1 MVSTGD
7 LEEFAARLSHVAGMQ
22 ITLTDEEAR
31 LLALHLTKHIKHV
44 DDELVHTDKRS
55 MQREL
60 ALDERRL
67 LGILEKL
74 ESTMTEAGLAIPRNG
89 NGNGG
94 RLERTTS
101 RR

>member
-1 MVSTGD
+1 
-7 LEEFAARLSHVAGMQ
+7 MQ
-22 ITLTDEEAR
+22 VDLTDEEAR

-55 MQREL
+55 MQRDL

-74 ESTMTEAGLAIPRNG
+74 ESTMSAAGLAAPTNG
-89 NGNGG
+89 NGSGNG
-94 RLERTTS
+94 RRVERRHST
-101 RR
+101 R

>member
-1 MVSTGD
+1 
-7 LEEFAARLSHVAGMQ
+7 MQ
-22 ITLTDEEAR
+22 LNLTDEEAR

-67 LGILEKL
+67 VSILEKL
-74 ESTMTEAGLAIPRNG
+74 EDCLASAGTTAQNDVPLPPPVPPPRHA
-89 NGNGG
+89 
-94 RLERTTS
+94 